1 MSRVCHFIQME
12 QSKTNWSPPMSPVRE
27 HLSFATLRKAPLETS
42 LLPFPGLPPFAS
54 PSQTAPAWHTLPQ
67 FSWLLQI
74 NIYISWV
81 FCFSSGKLAL
91 NVIDFFFCHGTVRNE
106 ASHQK
111 GESRGQGIIKSE
123 RWGRR
128 GRKG

>member
-1 MSRVCHFIQME
+1 
-12 QSKTNWSPPMSPVRE
+12 MSPVRE
-27 HLSFATLRKAPLETS
+27 HLSFATLRKALLETS

-67 FSWLLQI
+67 SSWLLQI

-91 NVIDFFFCHGTVRNE
+91 NVIDFFFFFVMGLSE
-106 ASHQK
+106 AK
-111 GESRGQGIIKSE
+111 LRIRKAKAG
-123 RWGRR
+123 GREL
-128 GRKG
+128 